1 MTWPSAEIALVAYL
15 KAETG
20 AQTATRVPQGIESI
34 QRFIRVARGP
44 GSDDLVTDSV
54 LIDIESFT
62 PEVAAA
68 DYANGVNL
76 AEEIRQAMHR
86 LTGRKAGNV
95 LIDKVRTSA
104 SPMWLDYQNP
114 GTNRFVASYGI
125 EYRQQ

>member
-1 MTWPSAEIALVAYL
+1 MSWPSAEIALVAYL

-20 AQTATRVPQGIESI
+20 ARVATRVPPGVETIP
-34 QRFIRVARGP
+34 RFIRVARGP

-62 PEVAAA
+62 PEVDAA

-86 LTGRKAGNV
+86 LTGRKAGAV
-95 LIDKVRTSA
+95 LIDRVRTSA
-104 SPMWLDYQNP
+104 SPTWLDYQNP
-114 GTNRFVASYGI
+114 GTNRFVASYRI